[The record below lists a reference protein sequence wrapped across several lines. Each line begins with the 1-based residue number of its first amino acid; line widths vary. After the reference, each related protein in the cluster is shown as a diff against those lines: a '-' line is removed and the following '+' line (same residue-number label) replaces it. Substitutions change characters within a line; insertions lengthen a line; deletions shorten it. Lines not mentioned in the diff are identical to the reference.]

1 MREKEWNRPELVIV
15 VRSTPEENVLLE
27 CKYNGA
33 GEGIGL
39 SQTSL
44 GHGCQA
50 AQGQCG
56 ACQSLGGSGS

>member
-1 MREKEWNRPELVIV
+1 MNKKEWHRPELLVI
-15 VRSTPEENVLLE
+15 VRSTPEENILAV

-33 GEGIGL
+33 ALGIGL
-39 SQTSL
+39 VQTTS

-50 AQGQCG
+50 AQGGCG